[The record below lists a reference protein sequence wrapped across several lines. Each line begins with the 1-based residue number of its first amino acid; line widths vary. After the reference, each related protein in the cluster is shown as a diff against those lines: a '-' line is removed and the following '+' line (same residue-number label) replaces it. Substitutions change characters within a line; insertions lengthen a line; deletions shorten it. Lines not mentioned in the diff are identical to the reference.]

1 MKRLLLLIILIFLF
15 SPPSTANASTYEQP
29 ITGITLSLEN
39 AYKPQTAVKELSPIE
54 TYIIDYSILY
64 VVDSDLI
71 RAIISGES
79 DGDIQAYNLN
89 DNGTHDRGLMQINSC
104 NYEWLQDEL
113 GITDFYDPK
122 QNIKAG
128 TYIISLLTAKYLN
141 LHRVLM
147 SYNMGETRT
156 RELFSQRIYS
166 SRYSRGVM
174 EKFEKLNVSVAVAK

>member
-1 MKRLLLLIILIFLF
+1 VKGFLAISIVLTAIFII
-15 SPPSTANASTYEQP
+15 PHTTAKAYAYEQP
-29 ITGITLSLEN
+29 IAGIDLSISS

-54 TYIIDYSILY
+54 TYVIDYSILY
-64 VVDSDLI
+64 MVDRDLI
-71 RAIISGES
+71 KAIISGES

-104 NYEWLQDEL
+104 NYEWLQTEL
-113 GITDFYDPK
+113 GITDFYDPR

-174 EKFEKLNVSVAVAK
+174 EKFEKLKEESK